1 MMTDCFDYFSI
12 GRSGKWSTAYDYW
25 RPRSEH
31 LSIRRF
37 WSKVGTKV
45 RKWIQ
50 LQKLIGV

>member
-1 MMTDCFDYFSI
+1 MMTDCFDYLSI
-12 GRSGKWSTAYDYW
+12 GRSGKWSKPMIIV